1 METTEEILNKLIERI
16 EWHKRQAAACEDERS
31 FWAERGRL
39 ELADGWK
46 RNADEHRK
54 ALKEIEKRLEA
65 ANQGPKEG
73 EAMGNKKPSPP
84 EARDVLTLIGL
95 LRELT
100 KEDSKILAA
109 ITCDEAELTEG
120 GTGLPTVRAL
130 AHELIDLAE
139 RALEALGGE

>member
-16 EWHKRQAAACEDERS
+16 EWHKRQATACEDERS
-31 FWAERGRL
+31 FWAKRGRL

-54 ALKEIEKRLEA
+54 ALKEIEERLEA
-65 ANQGPKEG
+65 ANQGLKEG
-73 EAMGNKKPSPP
+73 EAMESEKPSPP

-95 LRELT
+95 LRELM
-100 KEDSKILAA
+100 KEDAKILAA
-109 ITCDEAELTEG
+109 STCGEAELTEG